1 MSDFTQLGITLTSPE
16 RAVFL
21 LVCATIGEVH
31 AAVTGD
37 KPDKSNVFKP
47 YKLPSGDLPAY
58 EAIKVCQWVLI

>member
-47 YKLPSGDLPAY
+47 YKLPGTCPLTKRSRYVNG
-58 EAIKVCQWVLI
+58 VLI